1 MRSIVSMCG
10 CAAVVGL
17 FGGSGPAQ
25 AQEGF
30 LGEVIFLAENFCP
43 RGTLKAN
50 GAVLPITQ
58 YQQLFVLF
66 GTTYGGDG
74 QTTFA
79 LPNVEIS
86 TRTAGA
92 PLTACIRAQ
101 GMFPTR

>member
-1 MRSIVSMCG
+1 MRYNAASREGDNGHRSIAIMRSIVSMCG

-58 YQQLFVLF
+58 YPAIV
-66 GTTYGGDG
+66 
-74 QTTFA
+74 
-79 LPNVEIS
+79 
-86 TRTAGA
+86 
-92 PLTACIRAQ
+92 CIIRHHVW
-101 GMFPTR
+101 R